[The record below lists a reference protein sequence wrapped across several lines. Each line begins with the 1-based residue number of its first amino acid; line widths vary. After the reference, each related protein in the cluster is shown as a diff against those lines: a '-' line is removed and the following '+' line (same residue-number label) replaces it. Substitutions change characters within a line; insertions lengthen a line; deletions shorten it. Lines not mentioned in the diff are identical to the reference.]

1 MVLLNIQMEMAY
13 KQLNLWVYSLEVGL
27 EIEISGGYGI
37 RMAILSHDT
46 RCP

>member
-1 MVLLNIQMEMAY
+1 MGLQFR
-13 KQLNLWVYSLEVGL
+13 EVGAGDRSL
-27 EIEISGGYGI
+27 GGYGI